1 MALEILTDEEL
12 AAVIGG
18 VSTTGGIGSD
28 AYRTVKD
35 YANGGCGC
43 GGGH

>member
-1 MALEILTDEEL
+1 MALEILTDVEL
-12 AAVIGG
+12 AEVVGG
-18 VSTTGGIGSD
+18 LSISSGVGSD
-28 AYRTVKD
+28 AYRTLKD